1 MIFRVVTCDRSEH
14 VHVMEDVPVPEA
26 THVMMLVLCSVP
38 HMLVGTVFHTHHSKC
53 AATAN
58 LPLRGVQHCSNSDSS
73 ARHYI
78 SRSVAYAALIE
89 LSVKA

>member
-1 MIFRVVTCDRSEH
+1 MNTICVMTCDTGEH
-14 VHVMEDVPVPEA
+14 AMKDVMKDVPPPEA
-26 THVMMLVLCSVP
+26 THVMMLALCSVP

-73 ARHYI
+73 ARYYI
-78 SRSVAYAALIE
+78 SRSVAYAALTD
-89 LSVKA
+89 